1 MDEYLRSQWRQISP
15 GAGDDFLTGPGGVDA
30 MVGLVIRLQ
39 QSGFPVSMRDLL
51 RSPTVPLLAA
61 ALRDQVAGAP
71 GEYPPL
77 AELWAESRS
86 VWTAEVGTLVPLAA
100 GRGLPLFF
108 VHTGLGQVRF
118 VEQAVDDFRRGRPV
132 YGIESIGLRDR
143 TRPPLSMVEI
153 ADQYV
158 AQVRR
163 VQPHGPYSIGGF
175 CMGSHVAFEMAH
187 RLTDAGEEVA
197 VLALMPSAF
206 SLDAGLNSIRPGIR
220 QRPPG
225 TGLSDLY
232 LERLAYVQLMFG
244 DLDLAANR
252 SDVLD
257 VFEQTFWLDGVKPE
271 DFFWHAVVAA
281 ANAFAQ
287 ENYDPRP
294 YPGPALV
301 FQTARTAT
309 GEAADW
315 SPVAPNLRNHILDE
329 PDSLAI
335 MRTAEFSDAIAP
347 ATAPTAR

>member
-1 MDEYLRSQWRQISP
+1 MDEYLRSRWQQLVP
-15 GAGDDFLTGPGGVDA
+15 GASDDFLAGHGGVDA
-30 MVGLVIRLQ
+30 MVALVVGLQ

-51 RSPTVPLLAA
+51 RCPTVPLLAS
-61 ALRDQVAGAP
+61 ALRERAIGAA
-71 GEYPPL
+71 GEYP
-77 AELWAESRS
+77 AFADLWAESKP
-86 VWTAEVGTLVPLAA
+86 VWSPPVHTLVPLAT
-100 GRGLPLFF
+100 GTGPPLFF

-118 VEQAVDDFRRGRPV
+118 IERVVDRFRRGRPV
-132 YGIESIGLRDR
+132 YGIEAIGLRDR

-153 ADQYV
+153 ADQYI
-158 AQVRR
+158 AQLRQ
-163 VQPHGPYSIGGF
+163 VQRHGPYSIGGF

-187 RLTDAGEEVA
+187 RLTEAGEEVP

-225 TGLSDLY
+225 IGLSDLY

-244 DLDLAANR
+244 DLDLDANR

-257 VFEQTFWLDGVKPE
+257 AFEQTFWLDGVQPE
-271 DFFWHAVVAA
+271 DFFWHAVVTA

-301 FQTARTAT
+301 FQTARTAS

-315 SPVAPNLRNHILDE
+315 SPVAPNARNHIFDE

-335 MRTAEFSDAIAP
+335 MQTPQFSNAVALP
-347 ATAPTAR
+347 